1 MSIKSNFLKKW
12 TFYNLQKSGKERRW
26 KTRRKKQ
33 GYVRRETGDSRQDM
47 RKEREHILE
56 MGLGEE
62 EGKEEM
68 EIERKMKR

>member
-1 MSIKSNFLKKW
+1 MSIKSNLLKKW

-56 MGLGEE
+56 NWEKGKKRWKLKGE
-62 EGKEEM
+62 
-68 EIERKMKR
+68 